1 MVKKHKS
8 KYPRKI
14 FLIAGELSGDSLG
27 GNLMEGLFRIYPDV
41 EFIGVGG
48 PSMIEKGLVSIFPYD
63 ELSVMGITEVLSNL
77 PRLVNRKNQLVASI
91 LSDSIDAVVTIDSPD
106 FNLRVAKGIKRG
118 GYRNPVIHYVS
129 PTVWAWRQ
137 GRVKKIRESVDHVL
151 TLFPFENEIFEKSGI
166 SSTFVGHP
174 ITNIK
179 PPDEQEIAQVSSHLG
194 LESEKPTLLI
204 LPGSRKSEITKMGP
218 VFAKAAGL
226 FQTEFPD
233 YQIVVAPTPQFTGI
247 LKDRNK
253 FGWPE
258 GTRFF
263 QTPGMDSSQR
273 ERMKLSLFSISNLA
287 LASSGTVSLEL
298 AATSTPMVIGYDLSW
313 LSRQI
318 IGSMLLVDTVTLV
331 NLITSTRAVPELLGK
346 KMTPENLFVELEKIV
361 SDPSEQTA
369 QIDILNQTMVSLGK
383 NDQNLN
389 DLPARVLANFIEKI
403 RVFSNY
409 SGTHC

>member
-14 FLIAGELSGDSLG
+14 FLIAGEPSGDSLG
-27 GNLMEGLFRIYPDV
+27 GNLMDGLLRIYPEV

-48 PSMIEKGLVSIFPYD
+48 PAMIEKGLVSVFPYD
-63 ELSVMGITEVLSNL
+63 ELSVMGITDVLSNL
-77 PRLVNRKNQLVASI
+77 PRLINRKNQLVASI
-91 LSDSIDAVVTIDSPD
+91 LSDSFDTVVTIDSPD
-106 FNLRVAKGIKRG
+106 FNLRVAMGIKRG
-118 GYRNPVIHYVS
+118 GYKNPVIHYVS

-137 GRVKKIRESVDHVL
+137 GRVNKIRESVDHVL
-151 TLFPFENEIFEKSGI
+151 TLFPFENEILEKSGI

-174 ITNIK
+174 IANIK
-179 PPDEQEIAQVSSHLG
+179 QPDKQEIGLVSSY
-194 LESEKPTLLI
+194 LELEPDKPTLLI

-346 KMTPENLFVELEKIV
+346 NLTPENLFIELKKIV
-361 SDPSEQTA
+361 SASSEHNA

-383 NDQNLN
+383 NTKNLN
-389 DLPARVLANFIEKI
+389 DLPAQSVANYIE
-403 RVFSNY
+403 SP
-409 SGTHC
+409 H

>member
-1 MVKKHKS
+1 MVKKYKS

-14 FLIAGELSGDSLG
+14 FLIAGEPSGDNLG
-27 GNLMEGLFRIYPDV
+27 GNLMEGLLRIYPEVD
-41 EFIGVGG
+41 FIGVGG

-77 PRLVNRKNQLVASI
+77 PRLINRKNQLVASI
-91 LSDSIDAVVTIDSPD
+91 LGDTFDAVVTIDSPD
-106 FNLRVAKGIKRG
+106 FNLRVAKSVKRG

-137 GRVKKIRESVDHVL
+137 GRVKKIRESVDHIL
-151 TLFPFENEIFEKSGI
+151 TLFPFENEILQKSGI

-174 ITNIK
+174 IANIK
-179 PPDEQEIAQVSSHLG
+179 PPDKQEIAQVSSHLG
-194 LESEKPTLLI
+194 LDPDKPTLLI

-226 FQTEFPD
+226 FQTEFSD

-247 LKDRNK
+247 LQDRNK

-258 GTRFF
+258 GTRFL

-273 ERMKLSLFSISNLA
+273 ERMKLSLFSVSNLA

-298 AATSTPMVIGYDLSW
+298 AAASTPMVIGYDLSW

-346 KMTPENLFVELEKIV
+346 NLTPENLFIELKKIV
-361 SDPSEQTA
+361 SASSEHNA
-369 QIDILNQTMVSLGK
+369 QIDILNHAMVSLGK
-383 NDQNLN
+383 NTQNLN
-389 DLPARVLANFIEKI
+389 DLPARSVANYIES
-403 RVFSNY
+403 FQ
-409 SGTHC
+409 

>member
-1 MVKKHKS
+1 
-8 KYPRKI
+8 
-14 FLIAGELSGDSLG
+14 
-27 GNLMEGLFRIYPDV
+27 MEGLLKIYPKV

-48 PSMIEKGLVSIFPYD
+48 PSMIENGLVSIFPYD

-77 PRLVNRKNQLVASI
+77 PRLINRKNQLVASI
-91 LSDSIDAVVTIDSPD
+91 LNDSFDAVVTIDSPD

-137 GRVKKIRESVDHVL
+137 GRVKKIKESVDHVL
-151 TLFPFENEIFEKSGI
+151 TLFPFENDILEKSGI

-174 ITNIK
+174 IASIK
-179 PPDEQEIAQVSSHLG
+179 PPDKQEIAQVSSHLG
-194 LESEKPTLLI
+194 LEPDKPILLI
-204 LPGSRKSEITKMGP
+204 LPGSRKSEINRMGP

-226 FQTEFPD
+226 FQTEFSD
-233 YQIVVAPTPQFTGI
+233 YQIVVAPTPRLTDL
-247 LKDRNK
+247 LKDKNK

-263 QTPGMDSSQR
+263 ESDDWDSKQR
-273 ERMKLSLFSISNLA
+273 ERMKLSLFSVSNLA

-298 AATSTPMVIGYDLSW
+298 AATSTPMAIGYDLSW

-346 KMTPENLFVELEKIV
+346 KMIPENLFVELKKIA
-361 SDPSEQTA
+361 SDPSEQNT
-369 QIDILNQTMVSLGK
+369 QIDILKQSMISLGK
-383 NDQNLN
+383 NSQNSN
-389 DLPARVLANFIEKI
+389 DLPALSVAEIIEE
-403 RVFSNY
+403 S
-409 SGTHC
+409 

>member
-14 FLIAGELSGDSLG
+14 FLIAGEPSGDSLG
-27 GNLMEGLFRIYPDV
+27 GNLMEGLLRIYPEV

-48 PSMIEKGLVSIFPYD
+48 PSMIEKGLVSIFPYG

-77 PRLVNRKNQLVASI
+77 PRLIKRKNQLVASI
-91 LSDSIDAVVTIDSPD
+91 LSDSFDAVVTIDSPD

-118 GYRNPVIHYVS
+118 GYSNPVIHYVS

-137 GRVKKIRESVDHVL
+137 GRVKKIRECVDHVL
-151 TLFPFENEIFEKSGI
+151 TLFPFENAILEKSGI

-174 ITNIK
+174 IANIK
-179 PPDEQEIAQVSSHLG
+179 PPDKQEIAQVSSHLG
-194 LESEKPTLLI
+194 LEPDKPTLLI

-226 FQTEFPD
+226 FQIEFTD
-233 YQIVVAPTPQFTGI
+233 YQIVVAPTSQFI
-247 LKDRNK
+247 DLLKDTDR

-263 QTPGMDSSQR
+263 ETAGLDSRQR
-273 ERMKLSLFSISNLA
+273 EKMKLSLFSLSNLA

-346 KMTPENLFVELEKIV
+346 KMTPENLFVELKRIA
-361 SDPSEQTA
+361 SDPTELNT
-369 QIDILNQTMVSLGK
+369 QISILNQSMISLGR
-383 NDQNLN
+383 NTQNLT
-389 DLPARVLANFIEKI
+389 DLPAQAVANYIES
-403 RVFSNY
+403 F
-409 SGTHC
+409 H

>member
-1 MVKKHKS
+1 
-8 KYPRKI
+8 
-14 FLIAGELSGDSLG
+14 
-27 GNLMEGLFRIYPDV
+27 MEGLLRIYPTV

-77 PRLVNRKNQLVASI
+77 PRLINRKNQLVASI
-91 LSDSIDAVVTIDSPD
+91 LSDSFDAVVTIDSPD

-118 GYRNPVIHYVS
+118 GYKNPVIHYVS
-129 PTVWAWRQ
+129 PTVWAWRK

-151 TLFPFENEIFEKSGI
+151 TLFPFENEILEKSGI

-174 ITNIK
+174 IANIK
-179 PPDEQEIAQVSSHLG
+179 QPDKQEIGLVSSY
-194 LESEKPTLLI
+194 LELEPDKPTLLI

-218 VFAKAAGL
+218 VFGKAAGL

-273 ERMKLSLFSISNLA
+273 ERMKLSLFSVSNLA
-287 LASSGTVSLEL
+287 LACSGTVSLEL

-346 KMTPENLFVELEKIV
+346 KMTPENLFVELKKIA
-361 SDPSEQTA
+361 SEPSEQNA
-369 QIDILNQTMVSLGK
+369 QVDILNQTMINLGK
-383 NDQNLN
+383 NSQNLN
-389 DLPARVLANFIEKI
+389 DLPAQVVVKI
-403 RVFSNY
+403 IT
-409 SGTHC
+409 GK

>member
-14 FLIAGELSGDSLG
+14 FLIAGEPSGDSLG
-27 GNLMEGLFRIYPDV
+27 GNLMEGLLRIYPEV

-48 PSMIEKGLVSIFPYD
+48 PSMIEKGLISIFPYD

-77 PRLVNRKNQLVASI
+77 PRLINRKNQLVASI
-91 LSDSIDAVVTIDSPD
+91 LSDSFDAIVTIDSPD
-106 FNLRVAKGIKRG
+106 FTLRVAKGIKQG
-118 GYRNPVIHYVS
+118 GYMNPVIHYVS
-129 PTVWAWRQ
+129 PTVWAWRK

-151 TLFPFENEIFEKSGI
+151 TLFPFENEILEKSGI

-174 ITNIK
+174 IANLK
-179 PPDEQEIAQVSSHLG
+179 PPDKEEIAQVSSHLG
-194 LESEKPTLLI
+194 LEPDKPTLLI

-226 FQTEFPD
+226 FLTEFPD
-233 YQIVVAPTPQFTGI
+233 YEIVVAPTPRFTDL
-247 LKDRNK
+247 LKNSNR

-258 GTRFF
+258 DIRFF
-263 QTPGMDSSQR
+263 ESADWDSKQR
-273 ERMKLSLFSISNLA
+273 ERMKLSLFSVSNLA

-331 NLITSTRAVPELLGK
+331 NLITSTRTVPELLGK
-346 KMTPENLFVELEKIV
+346 KMTPGNLFVELKKIA
-361 SDPSEQTA
+361 SASSEQNA
-369 QIDILNQTMVSLGK
+369 QIDILKLAMISLGK
-383 NDQNLN
+383 NTKNLN
-389 DLPARVLANFIEKI
+389 DLSAQAVASYIE
-403 RVFSNY
+403 SL
-409 SGTHC
+409 

>member
-1 MVKKHKS
+1 VKKHKS

-14 FLIAGELSGDSLG
+14 FLIAGEPSGDSLG
-27 GNLMEGLFRIYPDV
+27 GNLMEGLLRIYPDV

-77 PRLVNRKNQLVASI
+77 PRLLNRKNQLVASI
-91 LSDSIDAVVTIDSPD
+91 LSDSFDAVVTIDSPD
-106 FNLRVAKGIKRG
+106 LNLRVAKGIKRG

-137 GRVKKIRESVDHVL
+137 GRLKKIRECVDHIL
-151 TLFPFENEIFEKSGI
+151 TLFPFENEILEKSGI

-174 ITNIK
+174 IANIK
-179 PPDEQEIAQVSSHLG
+179 PPDKQEIAQVSSHLG
-194 LESEKPTLLI
+194 LEPGKPTLLI

-247 LKDRNK
+247 LKDRNE

-263 QTPGMDSSQR
+263 ESADWDTEQR
-273 ERMKLSLFSISNLA
+273 ERMKLSLFSVSNLA

-298 AATSTPMVIGYDLSW
+298 AAASTPMVIGYDLSW

-318 IGSMLLVDTVTLV
+318 IGSMLLVDTVTLI
-331 NLITSTRAVPELLGK
+331 NLITSTREVPELLGK
-346 KMTPENLFVELEKIV
+346 NLTPENLFVELERIA
-361 SDPSEQTA
+361 SAPSEQNA
-369 QIDILNQTMVSLGK
+369 QIDILNQTMISLGK
-383 NDQNLN
+383 NTQNLN
-389 DLPARVLANFIEKI
+389 DLPAQAMVEIFDSHK
-403 RVFSNY
+403 
-409 SGTHC
+409 G

>member
-14 FLIAGELSGDSLG
+14 FLIAGEPSGDSLG
-27 GNLMEGLFRIYPDV
+27 GNLMEGLLRIYPDV

-77 PRLVNRKNQLVASI
+77 PRLINRKNQLVASI
-91 LSDSIDAVVTIDSPD
+91 LSDSFDAVVTIDSPD

-118 GYRNPVIHYVS
+118 GYRNPIIHYVS
-129 PTVWAWRQ
+129 PTVWAWRK

-151 TLFPFENEIFEKSGI
+151 TLFPFENEILEKSGI

-174 ITNIK
+174 IANIT
-179 PPDEQEIAQVSSHLG
+179 PPDKQEIAQVSSHLG
-194 LESEKPTLLI
+194 LEPDKPTLLI

-226 FQTEFPD
+226 FQTEFSD
-233 YQIVVAPTPQFTGI
+233 YQIVVVPTPRFTDL
-247 LKDRNK
+247 LKDTNK

-258 GTRFF
+258 GVRYFESSNW
-263 QTPGMDSSQR
+263 DSKQR
-273 ERMKLSLFSISNLA
+273 ERMKLSLFSVSNLA

-346 KMTPENLFVELEKIV
+346 KMTPENLFVELKKIASV
-361 SDPSEQTA
+361 PPEQNA
-369 QIDILNQTMVSLGK
+369 QVDILNQTKISLGK
-383 NDQNLN
+383 NSQNLN
-389 DLPARVLANFIEKI
+389 RLPAEAVVNYIESI
-403 RVFSNY
+403 
-409 SGTHC
+409 H

>member
-1 MVKKHKS
+1 MVKKYKS

-14 FLIAGELSGDSLG
+14 FLIAGEPSGDNLG
-27 GNLMEGLFRIYPDV
+27 GNLMEGLLRIYPEID
-41 EFIGVGG
+41 FIGVGG

-77 PRLVNRKNQLVASI
+77 PRLINRKNQVVASI
-91 LSDSIDAVVTIDSPD
+91 LGDSFDAVVTIDSPD
-106 FNLRVAKGIKRG
+106 FNLRVAKSVKRG

-137 GRVKKIRESVDHVL
+137 GRVKKIRESVDHIL
-151 TLFPFENEIFEKSGI
+151 TLFPFENEILQKSGI

-174 ITNIK
+174 IANIK
-179 PPDEQEIAQVSSHLG
+179 PPDKQEIAHVSSHLW
-194 LESEKPTLLI
+194 LDPDKPTLLI

-226 FQTEFPD
+226 FQTKFPD

-273 ERMKLSLFSISNLA
+273 ERMKLSLFSVSNLA

-331 NLITSTRAVPELLGK
+331 NLITTTRTVPELLGK
-346 KMTPENLFVELEKIV
+346 NLTPENLFIELKKIV
-361 SDPSEQTA
+361 SASSEHNA
-369 QIDILNQTMVSLGK
+369 QIDILNHAMVSLGK
-383 NDQNLN
+383 NTQNLK
-389 DLPARVLANFIEKI
+389 DLPAQSVANYIE
-403 RVFSNY
+403 SLQ
-409 SGTHC
+409 

>member
-1 MVKKHKS
+1 WNIHLVKKHKS

-14 FLIAGELSGDSLG
+14 FLIAGEPSGDSLG
-27 GNLMEGLFRIYPDV
+27 GNLMEGLLKIYPKV

-48 PSMIEKGLVSIFPYD
+48 PSMIENGLVSIFPYD

-77 PRLVNRKNQLVASI
+77 PRLINRKNQLVASI
-91 LSDSIDAVVTIDSPD
+91 LNDSFDAVVTIDSPD

-137 GRVKKIRESVDHVL
+137 GRVKKIKESVDHVL
-151 TLFPFENEIFEKSGI
+151 TLFPFENDILEKSGI

-174 ITNIK
+174 IASIK
-179 PPDEQEIAQVSSHLG
+179 PPDKQEIAQVSSHLG
-194 LESEKPTLLI
+194 LEPDKPILLI
-204 LPGSRKSEITKMGP
+204 LPGSRKSEINRMGP

-226 FQTEFPD
+226 FQTEFSD
-233 YQIVVAPTPQFTGI
+233 YQIVVAPTPRLTDL
-247 LKDRNK
+247 LKDKNK

-263 QTPGMDSSQR
+263 ESDDWDSKQR
-273 ERMKLSLFSISNLA
+273 ERMKLSLFSVSNLA

-298 AATSTPMVIGYDLSW
+298 AATSTPMAIGYDLSW

-346 KMTPENLFVELEKIV
+346 KMIPENLFVELKKIA
-361 SDPSEQTA
+361 SDPSEQNT
-369 QIDILNQTMVSLGK
+369 QIDILKQSMISLGK
-383 NDQNLN
+383 NSQNSN
-389 DLPARVLANFIEKI
+389 DLPALSVAEIIEE
-403 RVFSNY
+403 S
-409 SGTHC
+409 

>member
-1 MVKKHKS
+1 
-8 KYPRKI
+8 
-14 FLIAGELSGDSLG
+14 
-27 GNLMEGLFRIYPDV
+27 MEGLLRIYPEV

-77 PRLVNRKNQLVASI
+77 PRLINRKNQLVASI
-91 LSDSIDAVVTIDSPD
+91 LSDSFDAIVTIDSPD
-106 FNLRVAKGIKRG
+106 FNLRVAKGIKQG
-118 GYRNPVIHYVS
+118 GYRSPIIHYVS

-151 TLFPFENEIFEKSGI
+151 TLFPFENEILEKSGI

-174 ITNIK
+174 IANIK
-179 PPDEQEIAQVSSHLG
+179 PPDEQEITQVSSHCG
-194 LESEKPTLLI
+194 LEPGKPTLLI

-218 VFAKAAGL
+218 AFAKAAGL
-226 FQTEFPD
+226 FKTKFPD
-233 YQIVVAPTPQFTGI
+233 YQIVVAPTQRFTDL
-247 LKDRNK
+247 LKDTNK
-253 FGWPE
+253 FKWPE
-258 GTRFF
+258 GTRYFES
-263 QTPGMDSSQR
+263 TGWDSKQS
-273 ERMKLSLFSISNLA
+273 ERMKLSLFSVSNLA

-346 KMTPENLFVELEKIV
+346 KMTPENLFVELKKIV
-361 SDPSEQTA
+361 SDPAEQNA
-369 QIDILNQTMVSLGK
+369 QIDILNQTMITLGK
-383 NDQNLN
+383 NTQNLN
-389 DLPARVLANFIEKI
+389 DLPAQAVVNYIE
-403 RVFSNY
+403 SL
-409 SGTHC
+409 H

>member
-14 FLIAGELSGDSLG
+14 FLIAGEPSGDSLG
-27 GNLMEGLFRIYPDV
+27 GNLMEGLLRIYPEV

-48 PSMIEKGLVSIFPYD
+48 PTMIEKGLVSIFPYD
-63 ELSVMGITEVLSNL
+63 ELSVMGITEILSNL
-77 PRLVNRKNQLVASI
+77 PRLINRKNQLVASI
-91 LSDSIDAVVTIDSPD
+91 LSDSFDAVVTIDSPD

-118 GYRNPVIHYVS
+118 RYRNPVIHYVS
-129 PTVWAWRQ
+129 PTVWAWRK

-151 TLFPFENEIFEKSGI
+151 TLFPFENEILEKSGI

-174 ITNIK
+174 IANIT
-179 PPDEQEIAQVSSHLG
+179 PPDKQEIAQVSSHLG
-194 LESEKPTLLI
+194 LEPDKPILLI

-226 FQTEFPD
+226 FQTEFSD
-233 YQIVVAPTPQFTGI
+233 YQIVVAPTPQFMDL
-247 LKDRNK
+247 LKGENK

-258 GTRFF
+258 GIKIFESADW
-263 QTPGMDSSQR
+263 DSKQR
-273 ERMKLSLFSISNLA
+273 ERMKLSLFSVSNLA

-346 KMTPENLFVELEKIV
+346 NLTPENLFIELKKIV
-361 SDPSEQTA
+361 SDTSEQTT
-369 QIDILNQTMVSLGK
+369 QIDILNQTMISLGQ
-383 NDQNLN
+383 NTQNLN
-389 DLPARVLANFIEKI
+389 DLPALAVVGIIGERLI
-403 RVFSNY
+403 DS
-409 SGTHC
+409 

>member
-14 FLIAGELSGDSLG
+14 FLIAGEPSGDSLG
-27 GNLMEGLFRIYPDV
+27 GNLLEGLLRIYPDV

-91 LSDSIDAVVTIDSPD
+91 LSDSFDAVVTIDSPD

-137 GRVKKIRESVDHVL
+137 GSVKKIRECVDHIL
-151 TLFPFENEIFEKSGI
+151 TLFPFENEILEKSGI

-174 ITNIK
+174 IASIK
-179 PPDEQEIAQVSSHLG
+179 PPDKQEIAQVSSHLG
-194 LESEKPTLLI
+194 LEPDKPTLLI

-226 FQTEFPD
+226 FQTEFSD
-233 YQIVVAPTPQFTGI
+233 YQIVVVPTPRFTDL
-247 LKDRNK
+247 LKDTNK

-258 GTRFF
+258 GVRYFESSNW
-263 QTPGMDSSQR
+263 DSKQR
-273 ERMKLSLFSISNLA
+273 ERMKLSLFSVSNLA

-331 NLITSTRAVPELLGK
+331 NLIMSTRAVPELLGK
-346 KMTPENLFVELEKIV
+346 NLLPENLFVELKKIA
-361 SDPSEQTA
+361 SDPSVQND
-369 QIDILNQTMVSLGK
+369 QIAILNQTMISLGK
-383 NDQNLN
+383 KNQNQNDM
-389 DLPARVLANFIEKI
+389 PALAVANYIES
-403 RVFSNY
+403 F
-409 SGTHC
+409 H

>member
-1 MVKKHKS
+1 MVEKHKS

-14 FLIAGELSGDSLG
+14 FLIAGEPSGDNLG
-27 GNLMEGLFRIYPDV
+27 GNLMEGLLRIYPEID
-41 EFIGVGG
+41 FIGVGG

-77 PRLVNRKNQLVASI
+77 PRLINRKNQVVASI
-91 LSDSIDAVVTIDSPD
+91 LGDSFDAVVTIDSPD
-106 FNLRVAKGIKRG
+106 FNLRVAKSVKRG

-137 GRVKKIRESVDHVL
+137 GRVKKIRESVDHIL
-151 TLFPFENEIFEKSGI
+151 TLFPFENEILKKSGI

-174 ITNIK
+174 IANIK
-179 PPDEQEIAQVSSHLG
+179 PPDKQEIAQVSSHLG
-194 LESEKPTLLI
+194 LDPDKPTLLI

-226 FQTEFPD
+226 FQTEFLD

-273 ERMKLSLFSISNLA
+273 ERMKLSLFSVSNLA

-346 KMTPENLFVELEKIV
+346 KMTPENLFVELKKIV
-361 SDPSEQTA
+361 SDPSEQNA
-369 QIDILNQTMVSLGK
+369 QINILNQTMICLGK
-383 NDQNLN
+383 NTQNLI
-389 DLPARVLANFIEKI
+389 DLPAQSVAEIFDLHK
-403 RVFSNY
+403 
-409 SGTHC
+409 G

>member
-8 KYPRKI
+8 KYPKKI
-14 FLIAGELSGDSLG
+14 FLIAGEPSGDSLG
-27 GNLMEGLFRIYPDV
+27 GNLMDGLHRIYPEV
-41 EFIGVGG
+41 EFFGVGG
-48 PSMIEKGLVSIFPYD
+48 PAMIEQGLVNIFPYG

-77 PRLVNRKNQLVASI
+77 PRLIKRKNQLVASI
-91 LSDSIDAVVTIDSPD
+91 LSGSFDAVVTIDSPD
-106 FNLRVAKGIKRG
+106 FNLRVAKGIKQG

-129 PTVWAWRQ
+129 PTIWAWRQ

-174 ITNIK
+174 IANIK
-179 PPDEQEIAQVSSHLG
+179 PPDEQEITQVTSYLG
-194 LESEKPTLLI
+194 LDQDKPTFII

-218 VFAKAAGL
+218 VFAMTAGL
-226 FQTEFPD
+226 FRTEFTD
-233 YQIVVAPTPQFTGI
+233 YQIVVVPTPQFTDI

-258 GTRFF
+258 GTRYFEF
-263 QTPGMDSSQR
+263 SSWNSKQR
-273 ERMKLSLFSISNLA
+273 ERMKLSLFSFSSLA

-313 LSRQI
+313 VSRQI

-331 NLITSTRAVPELLGK
+331 NLITSTYAVPELLGK
-346 KMTPENLFVELEKIV
+346 KMTPEKLFLELKKIA
-361 SDPSEQTA
+361 SDSSEQNT
-369 QIDILNQTMVSLGK
+369 QIDILKQSMISLGR
-383 NDQNLN
+383 NTQNLKEM
-389 DLPARVLANFIEKI
+389 PALAVAEIIDSYIGNGFDW
-403 RVFSNY
+403 N
-409 SGTHC
+409 

>member
-14 FLIAGELSGDSLG
+14 FLIAGEPSGDSLG
-27 GNLMEGLFRIYPDV
+27 GNLMEGLLKIYPKV

-48 PSMIEKGLVSIFPYD
+48 PSMIENGLVSIFPYD

-77 PRLVNRKNQLVASI
+77 PRLINRKNQLVASI
-91 LSDSIDAVVTIDSPD
+91 LRDSFDVVVTIDSPD
-106 FNLRVAKGIKRG
+106 FNFRVAKGIKQG

-129 PTVWAWRQ
+129 PTVWAWRK

-151 TLFPFENEIFEKSGI
+151 TLFPFENEILEKSGI

-174 ITNIK
+174 IANITL
-179 PPDEQEIAQVSSHLG
+179 PDKQEIAQVSSHLG
-194 LESEKPTLLI
+194 IEPDKPTLLI

-226 FQTEFPD
+226 FQTEFSD
-233 YQIVVAPTPQFTGI
+233 YQIVVAPTQRFTDL
-247 LKDRNK
+247 LKDTNK
-253 FGWPE
+253 FKWPE

-263 QTPGMDSSQR
+263 ESADWDSKQR
-273 ERMKLSLFSISNLA
+273 ERMKLSLFSVSNLA

-346 KMTPENLFVELEKIV
+346 KMTPEKLFVELKKIV
-361 SDPSEQTA
+361 SDPSEQNA
-369 QIDILNQTMVSLGK
+369 QINILNQTMICLGK
-383 NDQNLN
+383 NAQNLI
-389 DLPARVLANFIEKI
+389 DLPAQSVAEIFDLHKE
-403 RVFSNY
+403 
-409 SGTHC
+409 